1 VEYSILISS
10 FVFLFG
16 ISVGSFLNV
25 LIYRVPE
32 GISINFPPSQCTS
45 CKHKLTWYHNIPLLS
60 WILLGG
66 KCAFCKNKISKQY
79 PIIEFLNSLIWLAI
93 YFKLG
98 LLWYTPF
105 VAISFSLLLALT
117 MIDFK
122 YYAVPDSLNFAAL
135 IFALINSNFLQSTI
149 NAAIAA
155 ASLFAIGFITSKLA
169 KKDTLGEAD
178 IIVAATMAAL
188 LGFPS
193 FLIAMFIAAILA
205 LLPSLLAKDTMV
217 PFIPFLALAT
227 FITYLN
233 QEWLELTLKVIMYG

>member
-1 VEYSILISS
+1 VEYNTLITI

-32 GISINFPPSQCTS
+32 GMSINFPPSQCTS
-45 CKHKLTWYHNIPLLS
+45 CGNKLKWYHNIPLLS
-60 WILLGG
+60 WIFLGG
-66 KCAFCKNKISKQY
+66 KCAFCKEKISKQY
-79 PIIEFLNSLIWLAI
+79 PIVELINGFIWLAI

-98 LLWYTPF
+98 LVWYAPF

-135 IFALINSNFLQSTI
+135 FFALINPNFLQSAI

-155 ASLFAIGFITSKLA
+155 AALFTIGYITSKLA

-188 LGFPS
+188 LGFPG
-193 FLIAMFIAAILA
+193 FFIAMFIAAILA

-217 PFIPFLALAT
+217 PFVPFLALAT
-227 FITYLN
+227 FITYIN
-233 QEWLELTLKVIMYG
+233 QEWLEHTLEVLMYG